1 MEKSE
6 LQSSQTPTQVSPKPN
21 SWKQI
26 LNLIWLISRNTET
39 KRKKLLVIIIV
50 VVIHNYNNYLNVDKK
65 NFFFRATK
73 NKENNAKEFQI

>member
-65 NFFFRATK
+65 KIFLPSDKKQRK
-73 NKENNAKEFQI
+73 